1 MFLQVPLANPICQI
15 PKDKNLFILGCYHF
29 PCKILVLHLEYT
41 TRVSFLAACEVCI
54 QNLYQHQ
61 TLETSLWWG
70 LTFTSECINHWIT
83 KTYINCNIWMS
94 FGNIGKFPNPGQD
107 LCVAICQMRIL
118 VLDTCLINVIASI
131 SVRIILWKL
140 KLPNTMFH
148 L

>member
-1 MFLQVPLANPICQI
+1 
-15 PKDKNLFILGCYHF
+15 
-29 PCKILVLHLEYT
+29 
-41 TRVSFLAACEVCI
+41 
-54 QNLYQHQ
+54 
-61 TLETSLWWG
+61 
-70 LTFTSECINHWIT
+70 
-83 KTYINCNIWMS
+83 MS